1 VRLIRYLPAHSI
13 RDNGTAVQSP
23 DVWLQSLPSCH
34 VSIECLANGGDHVCV
49 KTYNFERHGTNFPT
63 RAPLLQSK

>member
-1 VRLIRYLPAHSI
+1 MRLIRYLPAHSI

-49 KTYNFERHGTNFPT
+49 KTRELRNNVGLHSVTSIC
-63 RAPLLQSK
+63 APS